1 MTQLTYNVELN
12 GKKYLVTDQNHLAD
26 LNAWDSDIRD
36 WLAEKANVELREEHQ
51 TALEFIRDVYNKRDR
66 HPMVRV
72 VAAHLEEKYGP
83 EKGTLRYFYGLFP
96 KGIQQAVILA
106 GVPIT
111 GLCY

>member
-1 MTQLTYNVELN
+1 MNTLTKHIELN
-12 GKKYLVTDQNHLAD
+12 GKSYLITEENQLAD
-26 LNAWDSDIRD
+26 IKSWDENISD
-36 WLAEKANVELREEHQ
+36 WLAEKANIVLKDEHK
-51 TALEFIRDVYNKRDR
+51 TALEFIRETYMTRER

-72 VAAHLEEKYGP
+72 VAAHLGKTHGED
-83 EKGTLRYFYGLFP
+83 KGTPKFFYSLFP